1 MLSDIIKDKIRD
13 EIMSYDIASE
23 LEEAVSNID
32 MSEFDDEIR
41 EAISIAVD
49 DVDVEEMVGD
59 AIRST
64 VEDMF

>member
-59 AIRST
+59 AIEST
-64 VEDMF
+64 VDDMF

>member
-32 MSEFDDEIR
+32 MSEFDDLIR
-41 EAISIAVD
+41 DKITIAVD

>member
-64 VEDMF
+64 VEDM